1 MVAARRGVNQV
12 LGLALISTSPVWIG
26 VSVVQLLLERGDVDI
41 NAKDSDEWTPLLVAV
56 EKWYDAAAVR
66 LERGDVDVNAKDN
79 DG

>member
-1 MVAARRGVNQV
+1 M
-12 LGLALISTSPVWIG
+12 
-26 VSVVQLLLERGDVDI
+26 SVVQLLLERGDVDI